1 MQQGESSRLLIQ
13 QFGTSNMEN
22 LTEDQ
27 INEIQDWADEGQGS
41 DRDYS
46 RYPALSYEDG
56 IRDMCQVLLGDM
68 SVEELL
74 E

>member
-1 MQQGESSRLLIQ
+1 
-13 QFGTSNMEN
+13 MEN

-27 INEIQDWADEGQGS
+27 INKIQDWADEGQGS

-56 IRDMCQVLLGDM
+56 IRDMCQILLGDM
-68 SVEELL
+68 SVQELL